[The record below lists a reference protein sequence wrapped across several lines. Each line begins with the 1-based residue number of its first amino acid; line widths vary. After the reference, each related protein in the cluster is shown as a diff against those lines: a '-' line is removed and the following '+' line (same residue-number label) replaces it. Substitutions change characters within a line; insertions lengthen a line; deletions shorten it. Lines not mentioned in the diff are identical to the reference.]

1 MGYLTDLRVLVTGGA
16 GFLGTYVVD
25 SLKKRGCNNIFV
37 PRSRDYNLVDTEAVK
52 RLYHDA
58 NPNIVMHLAAI
69 VGGIGANRINSG
81 SFFYKNLM
89 MGVQMIEQGR
99 LYGIQKFIAIG
110 TVCAYPK
117 HTPVPFK
124 EEELWNGYPEENQRS
139 LWVS

>member
-1 MGYLTDLRVLVTGGA
+1 MGYLKDLSVLVTGGA

-52 RLYHDA
+52 RLYRDA
-58 NPNIVMHLAAI
+58 NPNIVIHLAAI

-89 MGVQMIEQGR
+89 MGVQMKIGR
-99 LYGIQKFIAIG
+99 AH
-110 TVCAYPK
+110 V
-117 HTPVPFK
+117 
-124 EEELWNGYPEENQRS
+124 
-139 LWVS
+139 